1 MLILQFWQVLVN
13 FHLFRLK
20 GKWNCWLTWKWLKK
34 KPRDFTYPRL
44 FFPQAWCLFL
54 IFWGWRKCFV
64 RKLCCKGQHPPWCY
78 PILFGLCCYYQ
89 VQRNIIISHF
99 CEYDIARKQKPKENQ
114 KKKKKGKNIID
125 SGNVLGWTPTVSKG
139 TDVETLHKLS
149 YLCISFNGFN
159 VHVG

>member
-1 MLILQFWQVLVN
+1 MYSLGRSYMLITSGSLRVKQHEVIHCHLNFTQVQNILDISI
-13 FHLFRLK
+13 
-20 GKWNCWLTWKWLKK
+20 
-34 KPRDFTYPRL
+34 PI
-44 FFPQAWCLFL
+44 FL

-99 CEYDIARKQKPKENQ
+99 CEYDIAWKQKPKENQ
-114 KKKKKGKNIID
+114 KKKKKGRNIID
-125 SGNVLGWTPTVSKG
+125 SGNVLGWTPTVSRG

-149 YLCISFNGFN
+149 YLCRPSNPHHMQIWRF
-159 VHVG
+159 

>member
-1 MLILQFWQVLVN
+1 MYSLGRSYMLITSGSLRVKQHEVIHCHLNFTQVQNILDISI
-13 FHLFRLK
+13 
-20 GKWNCWLTWKWLKK
+20 
-34 KPRDFTYPRL
+34 PI
-44 FFPQAWCLFL
+44 FL

-99 CEYDIARKQKPKENQ
+99 CEYDIAWKQKPKENQ
-114 KKKKKGKNIID
+114 KKKKKGRNIID
-125 SGNVLGWTPTVSKG
+125 SGNVLGWTPTVSRG